1 MATLAEIARHAG
13 VSPSTVSYVLSGKRP
28 ISDATRQRVQ
38 QSIVALGYY
47 PHAGARALAS
57 SRSDIVALVVPFR
70 PDMHV
75 PVLME
80 IATAVATT
88 SRRHSR
94 DVLLLTSDEGV
105 ASLHR
110 VTGSAL
116 ADALIVMD
124 VELRDERIPELR
136 QLLVPSVLIGVPED
150 TTGLTCIDLDFHAAG
165 AACVDYLADQGHGE
179 VALIGPPSG
188 VYRRG
193 TGFAH
198 RTLRGVRAT
207 ARRRGVRVARCPC
220 DNRYEAAYRTITL
233 LLQSR
238 PGLTGLVVQ
247 NEPVIAPLLAA
258 LRAAGRDVPG
268 DVSIVAI
275 CSDAVVEQA
284 SPRLTSVAIPA
295 EEMGR
300 RAVELVAAKL
310 EGQPVPEATLLQ
322 PRLTVR
328 DSSGPPTHPQRSALR
343 APVSMP

>member
-1 MATLAEIARHAG
+1 MVTLAEIARHAG

-28 ISDATRQRVQ
+28 ISEATRQRVQ
-38 QSIVALGYY
+38 ESIVALGYY
-47 PHAGARALAS
+47 PHAGARSLAS

-88 SRRHSR
+88 SRRYSR

-124 VELRDERIPELR
+124 VELRDDRIPVLR
-136 QLLVPSVLIGVPED
+136 QLVVPSVLVGLPQDV
-150 TTGLTCIDLDFHAAG
+150 TGLTCIDLDFHAAG
-165 AACVDYLADQGHGE
+165 SVCVDYLADQRHGE

-198 RTLRGVRAT
+198 RTLAGVRAA
-207 ARRRGVRVARCPC
+207 ARRRGVRVARVPC
-220 DNRYEAAYRTITL
+220 DNRYEAAFQTVTRL
-233 LLQSR
+233 LAER
-238 PGLTGLVVQ
+238 PGTTGIVVQ
-247 NEPVIAPLLAA
+247 NEPVIGPLLDA

-275 CSDAVVEQA
+275 CSDTVVEQA
-284 SPRLTSVAIPA
+284 SLRLTSVAIPA

-300 RAVELVAAKL
+300 QAVELAVAKL
-310 EGQPVPEATLLQ
+310 EGQPVPEATLLL

-328 DSSGPPTHPQRSALR
+328 DSSGPAPAAGVR
-343 APVSMP
+343 AAHGHAS